1 MIKMNSYTGVTVVY
15 DKLMRED
22 IDYDKWTDYIE
33 DIFAH
38 FGKKPGLICDL
49 ACGTGT
55 FTVNLAKRG
64 YDMIGV
70 DKSPQMLNLAREKAV
85 NEGLDILFLAQSFT
99 KLDLY
104 GGCDAFLCMLDGFNY
119 VLSPKTLFEIAK
131 KIKTCFLEPGGIM
144 IFDLSSFYKL
154 ENYIGNN
161 TFIYD
166 KDGIFYA
173 WENKFHKKS
182 GISDMYMNFF
192 VKSGKS
198 YKRFSERHLQK
209 AYTEV
214 EIKKIFLA
222 AGFDSV
228 ESFSPLSFSP
238 VKKTDMRNVFVAR

>member
-1 MIKMNSYTGVTVVY
+1 MNSYTGVTAVY

-33 DIFAH
+33 EIFAH
-38 FGKKPGLICDL
+38 FEKKPKLICDL

-70 DKSPQMLNLAREKAV
+70 DKSQQMLNKAREKALAA
-85 NEGLDILFLAQSFT
+85 EQDILFLAQSFT
-99 KLDLY
+99 GLDLY

-119 VLSPKTLFEIAK
+119 VLSPKTLFEVAK
-131 KIKTCFLEPGGIM
+131 KIKTCFLEPGGIF
-144 IFDLSSFYKL
+144 IFDLSSIYKL
-154 ENYIGNN
+154 EHYIGNN

-173 WENKFHKKS
+173 WENKFHKKI
-182 GISDMYMNFF
+182 GVSDMYMNFF
-192 VKSGKS
+192 VKSGGGG

-209 AYTEV
+209 AYTEQ
-214 EIKKIFLA
+214 EIKKIFSA
-222 AGFDSV
+222 AGFCSV

-238 VKKTDMRNVFVAR
+238 PKKTDMRNVFVAW